1 MWGPS
6 GTGKSKWAF
15 ENIGEDYYI
24 KAPLTK
30 WWDGY
35 RAQESVLIDEFR
47 GVVAISHILKWL
59 DRYPCAVEK
68 KGSQVYLNTK
78 RFIITSNLSPDD
90 WYPELDE
97 ETRGALRRRLTKVI
111 HKQNAFEVMMALNK
125 H

>member
-1 MWGPS
+1 MDFANPVLRDVQEVIVLWGPS

-15 ENIGEDYYI
+15 DNIGEDYYI

-47 GVVAISHILKWL
+47 GVVAISHMLKWL

-68 KGSQVYLNTK
+68 KGSQVYLQTK
-78 RFIITSNLSPDD
+78 TFHNHVQSIP
-90 WYPELDE
+90 
-97 ETRGALRRRLTKVI
+97 
-111 HKQNAFEVMMALNK
+111 
-125 H
+125 